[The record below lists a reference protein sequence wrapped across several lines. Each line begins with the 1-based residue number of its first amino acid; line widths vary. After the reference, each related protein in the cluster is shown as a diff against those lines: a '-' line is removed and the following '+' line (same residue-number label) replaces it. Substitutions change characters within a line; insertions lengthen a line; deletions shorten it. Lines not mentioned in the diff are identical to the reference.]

1 MSKKFIYAWHI
12 YNMTAERANQ
22 VSSSSNLN
30 TFLVVLAFYAE
41 LQNRLDNCN
50 SYISTYIHA
59 TVRNKYHWIRQE
71 YTKHFLK
78 YIFPLSYVILG
89 ILVFVTFEIIPL
101 NAKFVIRNQ
110 PNR

>member
-1 MSKKFIYAWHI
+1 
-12 YNMTAERANQ
+12 MTAERANQ

-30 TFLVVLAFYAE
+30 TFLVVLALYVE

-71 YTKHFLK
+71 YTKHLPKIHF
-78 YIFPLSYVILG
+78 S
-89 ILVFVTFEIIPL
+89 FVLCYTWDTSL
-101 NAKFVIRNQ
+101 CHL
-110 PNR
+110 